1 MSSGCSPDL
10 LVNKSLEG
18 KNKSNEVS
26 NALIYGKYSEK
37 LNKELQKIDPRLS
50 KILGSPSILSAK
62 KRIEAAQQNV
72 LIINSQTETAV
83 TAISNI
89 GPKLDNDKLEV
100 DATAGVSFSKLI
112 NDGGALSANVDNA
125 KLNVEISKLL
135 YIQKV
140 NIELLEVIK
149 SEQIILNFKKIEEIY
164 NEQLDVYN
172 KNLPLIKT
180 AEKANIIS
188 KTDVLKLEQ
197 LKLGSEEKF
206 LTAKSAADAANLV
219 RKKYQL
225 NETDDFLKLNLNR
238 WREYEVQSDALS
250 FINRDLIQTQIDI
263 MEKEIEMI
271 EATYSANVS
280 LTGTASANVTDMD
293 NSLGFVGL
301 NITVPIKDG
310 GRKEFQIQEK
320 INQVEALDQERKDL
334 DLLIETSMQALNNYY
349 TIYKERSKLLTD
361 QIENSKK
368 IADDL
373 ELKLR
378 AGAASVIDLATE
390 KMNYYNLRRQN
401 TEYEYQLLNEIL
413 NFYQLIG
420 RQCDLTDFCGQI
432 NLSLS

>member
-89 GPKLDNDKLEV
+89 GPKLDNDKLEL
-100 DATAGVSFSKLI
+100 DATAGVSLSKLI

-140 NIELLEVIK
+140 NIELLELIK

-225 NETDDFLKLNLNR
+225 NETDDFFKLNLNR

-320 INQVEALDQERKDL
+320 INQVVALDQERKDL

>member
-1 MSSGCSPDL
+1 
-10 LVNKSLEG
+10 
-18 KNKSNEVS
+18 
-26 NALIYGKYSEK
+26 
-37 LNKELQKIDPRLS
+37 
-50 KILGSPSILSAK
+50 
-62 KRIEAAQQNV
+62 
-72 LIINSQTETAV
+72 
-83 TAISNI
+83 
-89 GPKLDNDKLEV
+89 
-100 DATAGVSFSKLI
+100 
-112 NDGGALSANVDNA
+112 
-125 KLNVEISKLL
+125 
-135 YIQKV
+135 
-140 NIELLEVIK
+140 
-149 SEQIILNFKKIEEIY
+149 
-164 NEQLDVYN
+164 
-172 KNLPLIKT
+172 
-180 AEKANIIS
+180 
-188 KTDVLKLEQ
+188 
-197 LKLGSEEKF
+197 
-206 LTAKSAADAANLV
+206 
-219 RKKYQL
+219 
-225 NETDDFLKLNLNR
+225 
-238 WREYEVQSDALS
+238 
-250 FINRDLIQTQIDI
+250 

-349 TIYKERSKLLTD
+349 TIHKERSKLLTD

>member
-1 MSSGCSPDL
+1 MGSGCSPDL
-10 LVNKSLEG
+10 LVNKSMEG
-18 KNKSNEVS
+18 KNKSNELS
-26 NALIYGKYSEK
+26 NAFIYGNYSEK
-37 LNKELQKIDPRLS
+37 LNKELQEIDPRLS

-89 GPKLDNDKLEV
+89 GPKLDNDKLEL
-100 DATAGVSFSKLI
+100 DATAGVSLSKLI

-140 NIELLEVIK
+140 NIDLLEVIK

-225 NETDDFLKLNLNR
+225 NETDDFFKLNLNR
-238 WREYEVQSDALS
+238 WREYEVQSDAFS

-349 TIYKERSKLLTD
+349 TIHKERSKLLTD

>member
-1 MSSGCSPDL
+1 MGSGCSPDL
-10 LVNKSLEG
+10 LVNKSMEG
-18 KNKSNEVS
+18 KDKSNEVS
-26 NALIYGKYSEK
+26 NSFIYGNYSEK
-37 LNKELQKIDPRLS
+37 LNKELQEIDPRLS

-89 GPKLDNDKLEV
+89 GPKLDNDKLEL
-100 DATAGVSFSKLI
+100 DATAGVSLSKLI

-140 NIELLEVIK
+140 NIDLLEVIK

-225 NETDDFLKLNLNR
+225 NETDDFFKLNLNR

-349 TIYKERSKLLTD
+349 AIYKERSKLLTD

>member
-1 MSSGCSPDL
+1 MGSGCSPDL
-10 LVNKSLEG
+10 LVNKSIEG
-18 KNKSNEVS
+18 KNKSNELS
-26 NALIYGKYSEK
+26 NAFIYGNYSEK
-37 LNKELQKIDPRLS
+37 LNKELQEIDPRLS

-89 GPKLDNDKLEV
+89 GPKLDNDKLEL
-100 DATAGVSFSKLI
+100 DATAGVSLSKLI
-112 NDGGALSANVDNA
+112 NDGGALSANVENA

-140 NIELLEVIK
+140 NIDFLEVIK

-225 NETDDFLKLNLNR
+225 NETDDFFKLNLNR
-238 WREYEVQSDALS
+238 WREYEVQSDAFS

-310 GRKEFQIQEK
+310 GRKET
-320 INQVEALDQERKDL
+320 N
-334 DLLIETSMQALNNYY
+334 
-349 TIYKERSKLLTD
+349 
-361 QIENSKK
+361 
-368 IADDL
+368 
-373 ELKLR
+373 
-378 AGAASVIDLATE
+378 
-390 KMNYYNLRRQN
+390 
-401 TEYEYQLLNEIL
+401 
-413 NFYQLIG
+413 
-420 RQCDLTDFCGQI
+420 
-432 NLSLS
+432 

>member
-1 MSSGCSPDL
+1 MGSGCSPDL
-10 LVNKSLEG
+10 LVNKSIEG
-18 KNKSNEVS
+18 KNKSNELS
-26 NALIYGKYSEK
+26 NAFIYGNYSDK
-37 LNKELQKIDPRLS
+37 LNKELQEIDPRLS

-89 GPKLDNDKLEV
+89 GPKLDNDKLEL
-100 DATAGVSFSKLI
+100 DATAGVSLSKLI

-140 NIELLEVIK
+140 NIDLLEVIK

-225 NETDDFLKLNLNR
+225 NETDDFFKLNLNR

-334 DLLIETSMQALNNYY
+334 DLLIETSMQALNHYY
-349 TIYKERSKLLTD
+349 KIHKERSKLLTD

>member
-1 MSSGCSPDL
+1 MGSGCSPDL
-10 LVNKSLEG
+10 LVNKSMEG
-18 KNKSNEVS
+18 KNKSNELS
-26 NALIYGKYSEK
+26 NAFIYGNYSEK
-37 LNKELQKIDPRLS
+37 LNKELQEIDPRLS

-89 GPKLDNDKLEV
+89 GPKLDNDKLEL
-100 DATAGVSFSKLI
+100 DATAGVSLSKLI

-140 NIELLEVIK
+140 NIDLLEVIK

-225 NETDDFLKLNLNR
+225 NETDDFFKLNLNR
-238 WREYEVQSDALS
+238 WREYEVQSDAFS

-334 DLLIETSMQALNNYY
+334 DLLIETSMQALNHYY
-349 TIYKERSKLLTD
+349 TIHKERSKLLTD